1 MAGTV
6 LSVDFAARFS
16 AGVVMDAAG
25 VVLHEFD
32 SWAKAPLAFVR
43 EVAEVALAHNV
54 DRIIIEDVPYG
65 ISRQAMI
72 KPVLRL
78 QGMLIHELAHH
89 NLLTA
94 TLFVNPA
101 TWQRTFEGVYGGKA
115 SGALA
120 AAQKLG
126 YNPPDMLER
135 HADTIPDSGPTRS
148 KMREQ
153 LKKAT
158 TDYTDAFLMCKW
170 AHTFDSLIDMRA
182 VSGVQEPAI

>member
-1 MAGTV
+1 MTGNV
-6 LSVDFAARFS
+6 LTVDFAARFS
-16 AGVVMDAAG
+16 AGMVMSG
-25 VVLHEFD
+25 TGEVLHEFD
-32 SWAKAPLAFVR
+32 SWGKPPIAFVCEIAR
-43 EVAEVALAHNV
+43 VALDFNV

-78 QGMLIHELAHH
+78 QGILIHELATH

-115 SGALA
+115 AGALA
-120 AAQKLG
+120 AAASLG
-126 YNPPDMLER
+126 YAPPDMLVR
-135 HADTIPDSGPTRS
+135 HANSIPEKGAERS

-158 TDYTDAFLMCKW
+158 TDYTDAYLMCVW
-170 AHTFDSLIDMRA
+170 ALTFPSITDMRNI
-182 VSGVQEPAI
+182 SGVQEPSI